1 MRGLRRG
8 APARLLALAACEA
21 RSPGCGRNSILRA
34 AGQPVGGSAV
44 PVGRS
49 RGSAPCRRDM
59 AARPMPPGPR
69 DCGAEPVA
77 RYQRS
82 PKYRTSQEL
91 RRHGGPGRRVLHCA
105 GRRDLRDPRA
115 RRRRPDRH
123 GRVHP
128 GPGTPGSG
136 RAGVPGL
143 NPAGDRGEPRQRR
156 GAQLQDSQL
165 PGRPGRATCSSCTA
179 GHRLARRSRHRP
191 AGLVPDLS
199 IGLDLIARTHS
210 CQGRGASLTHSSA
223 P

>member
-1 MRGLRRG
+1 MRGLRHG

-21 RSPGCGRNSILRA
+21 RSPGRGRNSILRA

-69 DCGAEPVA
+69 ACDGPVT

-82 PKYRTSQEL
+82 PKYRPSQEL

-105 GRRDLRDPRA
+105 GRRDLRDPWA

-143 NPAGDRGEPRQRR
+143 NPAGDRSEPRQRS

-165 PGRPGRATCSSCTA
+165 PRRPGV
-179 GHRLARRSRHRP
+179 GHVLQLHGWSPPSPPVTPSPGRIGPGSMHRIGP
-191 AGLVPDLS
+191 YRQDPFLSGSVYIPDL
-199 IGLDLIARTHS
+199 
-210 CQGRGASLTHSSA
+210 
-223 P
+223 